1 MKKNIFLIFM
11 FFLFQICYS
20 EVMHTR
26 ELIID
31 IYNPIN
37 SDRVF
42 EAKAVS
48 VVWDSDYYITSA
60 FDTAWSTSTG
70 IGRAGFDLLDGNT
83 GPNSIL
89 GFGLYQIK
97 CSAHNTSFY
106 IDYRDYYWDGCPDV
120 YIEYNWTN
128 REFIYNSGAINDD
141 TLKIWEMLGQNQ
153 EIDKFQPTTPT
164 NLALSYSNGNPVLN
178 WDLSEPESA
187 AYYKIYR
194 EISSSPGWN
203 CIDSTGAGIST
214 YTDNSFS
221 IGNAYARYC
230 IVAVS
235 GNGKI
240 NSPDSSNQV
249 QTSVKPTTPSNLTVT
264 WSNNRPL
271 LTWRCSEPR
280 AAATYEVWRKV
291 KGGFKYLQTI
301 EDWCCIHYGQAGDT
315 TYSDNGFSSGSGYV
329 AYYKI
334 RAVSGDG
341 NLYSPDWSNT
351 VSVTGNFTPNAKDK
365 KFRAVEIDPIPTEF
379 CLHPV
384 YPNPFNITTT
394 LKLDL
399 PEETRF
405 SLGIYDIKGCEVWR
419 LNNRQTNTYP
429 AGYHSIVW
437 DGRDNS
443 GAVVPTGVYFIVYH
457 SAEHRLSQKVVLM
470 KQIFKSPD
478 RS

>member
-1 MKKNIFLIFM
+1 MYKLCRNNTNDYFYLDFRDDRYGGYDLIGG
-11 FFLFQICYS
+11 YAG
-20 EVMHTR
+20 HW
-26 ELIID
+26 ID
-31 IYNPIN
+31 LWIKY
-37 SDRVF
+37 D
-42 EAKAVS
+42 A
-48 VVWDSDYYITSA
+48 
-60 FDTAWSTSTG
+60 STG
-70 IGRAGFDLLDGNT
+70 RFYYSNDGNGNWIQLT
-83 GPNSIL
+83 SDGSPHPIL
-89 GFGLYQIK
+89 
-97 CSAHNTSFY
+97 S
-106 IDYRDYYWDGCPDV
+106 
-120 YIEYNWTN
+120 
-128 REFIYNSGAINDD
+128 
-141 TLKIWEMLGQNQ
+141 IWEIKEMG
-153 EIDKFQPTTPT
+153 DPSRDRFQPTTPT

-315 TYSDNGFSSGSGYV
+315 TYSDNGFSSGSGYA

-470 KQIFKSPD
+470 K
-478 RS
+478 